1 MRGSQTPLEI
11 GCSTS
16 IICQWLDYVSLEL
29 QVHRTAF
36 FFFFSFFHCLRVFS
50 FFLSFISPSSEQ
62 LFIKIVSSGSYV
74 SCTLKVYFLGIQNSY
89 VTDSIEVST
98 LGNKRLQLLFPMP
111 PKVIKT
117 EVFTYSQI
125 GKCL

>member
-16 IICQWLDYVSLEL
+16 VICQWLDYVSLEL

-36 FFFFSFFHCLRVFS
+36 FFFFPLLKSFFI

-62 LFIKIVSSGSYV
+62 LFIKILSSGSYV
-74 SCTLKVYFLGIQNSY
+74 SCTLKVCFLGIQNSY

-117 EVFTYSQI
+117 KVFTYSQI